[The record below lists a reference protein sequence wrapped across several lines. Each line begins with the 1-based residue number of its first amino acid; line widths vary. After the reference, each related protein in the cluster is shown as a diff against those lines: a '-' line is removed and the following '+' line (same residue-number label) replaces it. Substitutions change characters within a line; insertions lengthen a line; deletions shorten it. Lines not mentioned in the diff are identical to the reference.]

1 MNTPTLS
8 KKAGVVSWIGQIVVA
23 LILGQVLFFKFI
35 GAEESRALFE
45 LLGAEPWGRIGSGA
59 AELIAVVLIIRPKTA
74 ALGALATMAL
84 MAGAIGSHLTVL
96 GVEVNGDGGAL
107 FGMAIVSFL
116 AASVVAVIRSERLLP
131 LRTARVRRSKS

>member
-1 MNTPTLS
+1 MNTSALS

-59 AELIAVVLIIRPKTA
+59 AELIAVVLILRPKTA

-96 GVEVNGDGGAL
+96 GVEVNADGGAL

-116 AASVVAVIRSERLLP
+116 AASVVGVIRRERLLP
-131 LRTARVRRSKS
+131 LRTARDQRCQS

>member
-1 MNTPTLS
+1 MNTPALS
-8 KKAGVVSWIGQIVVA
+8 KKAGIVSWIGQILVA
-23 LILGQVLFFKFI
+23 VILGQVLFFKFT

-45 LLGAEPWGRIGSGA
+45 ILGAEPWGRIGSGV
-59 AELIAVVLIIRPKTA
+59 AELISVLLILRPKTA
-74 ALGALATMAL
+74 ALGALTTMAL

-116 AASVVAVIRSERLLP
+116 AASVVAVIRRERLLA
-131 LRTARVRRSKS
+131 LRTARGRRG